1 MTTTSEELQELQE
14 HAEEAKR
21 DRSLA
26 PVSLTMAVLAV
37 LVATVSL
44 LGHRAHT
51 EEVILQN
58 KATDQWAYYQA
69 KNIRRHTEE
78 LFLDTLSLS
87 AATAPQQTA
96 KLQQKY
102 AQDIDR
108 YRNDQK
114 DIEDKARDLEKEVVF
129 ERNRADRFDLGEV
142 FLEMGLVITSIT
154 LLTRRR
160 WYQFGLRTMMLLVT
174 AWRAP
179 RRESRRQ
186 REWLLAAAA
195 AVLVC
200 VACTLPW
207 MAARAFYRAGL
218 MDAVRINLR

>member
-1 MTTTSEELQELQE
+1 MRNSYVVSPHSSQLSTDCKFAFPRLQLPAMATSEELQELQE
-14 HAEEAKR
+14 HAEHAQH

-26 PVSLTMAVLAV
+26 PVSLNMAVLAV

-44 LGHRAHT
+44 LGHRSHT

-69 KNIRRHTEE
+69 KNIRRHSEE
-78 LFLDTLSLS
+78 MFLDSLSLS
-87 AATAPQQTA
+87 TSKDQVS

-102 AQDIDR
+102 TQDIER

-114 DIEDKARDLEKEVVF
+114 ELEEKARDLEKEVVF

-160 WYQFGLRTMMLLVT
+160 AFWGVGSALAVVGIIVT
-174 AWRAP
+174 ATGF
-179 RRESRRQ
+179 
-186 REWLLAAAA
+186 
-195 AVLVC
+195 LVH
-200 VACTLPW
+200 
-207 MAARAFYRAGL
+207 
-218 MDAVRINLR
+218 

>member
-1 MTTTSEELQELQE
+1 MASSEELQELQE
-14 HAEEAKR
+14 HAEHAQH
-21 DRSLA
+21 DHSLA

-44 LGHRAHT
+44 LGHRSHT

-78 LFLDTLSLS
+78 LFLDSLAIS
-87 AATAPQQTA
+87 PAKDQAA

-114 DIEDKARDLEKEVVF
+114 EIEEKARDLEKEVVF

-160 WYQFGLRTMMLLVT
+160 VFWGVGSALAVVGVIVAATAFLVH
-174 AWRAP
+174 
-179 RRESRRQ
+179 
-186 REWLLAAAA
+186 
-195 AVLVC
+195 
-200 VACTLPW
+200 
-207 MAARAFYRAGL
+207 
-218 MDAVRINLR
+218 

>member
-1 MTTTSEELQELQE
+1 MASTEELQELQE
-14 HAEEAKR
+14 HAEHAQH

-37 LVATVSL
+37 VVATVSL
-44 LGHRAHT
+44 LGHRSHT

-78 LFLDTLSLS
+78 LFLDSLAIS
-87 AATAPQQTA
+87 PAKDQAA

-114 DIEDKARDLEKEVVF
+114 EIEEKARDLEKEVVF

-160 WYQFGLRTMMLLVT
+160 VFWGVGSALAVVGVIVAATAFLVH
-174 AWRAP
+174 
-179 RRESRRQ
+179 
-186 REWLLAAAA
+186 
-195 AVLVC
+195 
-200 VACTLPW
+200 
-207 MAARAFYRAGL
+207 
-218 MDAVRINLR
+218 

>member
-1 MTTTSEELQELQE
+1 MTTSEELQELQE
-14 HAEEAKR
+14 QAEHAQH

-44 LGHRAHT
+44 LGHRSHT

-69 KNIRRHTEE
+69 KNIRRHSEE
-78 LFLDTLSLS
+78 MFLDSLTLSP
-87 AATAPQQTA
+87 AKDQTA

-102 AQDIDR
+102 TQDIER

-114 DIEDKARDLEKEVVF
+114 EIEEKARDLEKEVVF
-129 ERNRADRFDLGEV
+129 ERKRADRFDLGEV

-160 WYQFGLRTMMLLVT
+160 VFWGFGSALAVVGII
-174 AWRAP
+174 
-179 RRESRRQ
+179 
-186 REWLLAAAA
+186 LAA
-195 AVLVC
+195 
-200 VACTLPW
+200 T
-207 MAARAFYRAGL
+207 AFL
-218 MDAVRINLR
+218 IH

>member
-14 HAEEAKR
+14 HAEEAKH

-44 LGHRAHT
+44 LGHRA
-51 EEVILQN
+51 
-58 KATDQWAYYQA
+58 
-69 KNIRRHTEE
+69 HTEE

-160 WYQFGLRTMMLLVT
+160 AFWGVGSALAVVGIIVT
-174 AWRAP
+174 ATGF
-179 RRESRRQ
+179 
-186 REWLLAAAA
+186 
-195 AVLVC
+195 LVH
-200 VACTLPW
+200 
-207 MAARAFYRAGL
+207 
-218 MDAVRINLR
+218 

>member
-1 MTTTSEELQELQE
+1 MASSEELQELQE
-14 HAEEAKR
+14 HAEHAQH
-21 DRSLA
+21 DHSLA

-44 LGHRAHT
+44 LGHRSHT

-78 LFLDTLSLS
+78 LFLDSLAIS
-87 AATAPQQTA
+87 PAKDQAA

-114 DIEDKARDLEKEVVF
+114 EIEEKARDLEKEVVF

-160 WYQFGLRTMMLLVT
+160 VFWVVGSALAVVGVI
-174 AWRAP
+174 
-179 RRESRRQ
+179 
-186 REWLLAAAA
+186 LAATAF
-195 AVLVC
+195 LVH
-200 VACTLPW
+200 
-207 MAARAFYRAGL
+207 
-218 MDAVRINLR
+218 

>member
-14 HAEEAKR
+14 HAEEAKH

-44 LGHRAHT
+44 LGHRAHN

-160 WYQFGLRTMMLLVT
+160 AFWGVGSALAVVGIIVT
-174 AWRAP
+174 ATGF
-179 RRESRRQ
+179 
-186 REWLLAAAA
+186 
-195 AVLVC
+195 LVH
-200 VACTLPW
+200 
-207 MAARAFYRAGL
+207 
-218 MDAVRINLR
+218 

>member
-1 MTTTSEELQELQE
+1 
-14 HAEEAKR
+14 
-21 DRSLA
+21 
-26 PVSLTMAVLAV
+26 MAVLAV

-44 LGHRAHT
+44 LGHRSHT

-69 KNIRRHTEE
+69 KNIRRHSEE
-78 LFLDTLSLS
+78 MFLDSLSLS
-87 AATAPQQTA
+87 TSKDQVS

-102 AQDIDR
+102 TQDIER

-114 DIEDKARDLEKEVVF
+114 ELEEKARDLEKEVVF

-160 WYQFGLRTMMLLVT
+160 VFWGVGSALAVVGIILAGT
-174 AWRAP
+174 AF
-179 RRESRRQ
+179 
-186 REWLLAAAA
+186 L
-195 AVLVC
+195 
-200 VACTLPW
+200 
-207 MAARAFYRAGL
+207 
-218 MDAVRINLR
+218 IH